1 MPLVYPNM
9 QMSEVVEEH
18 PSLIPV
24 INRFGIRLGLG
35 DKSVKAICE
44 EYRLDTDFLLTVIN
58 TFLNEEY
65 FPEKKLQTF
74 HTSQI
79 IDYLTK
85 TNQYYQRYQ
94 IPNIERHLG
103 SFISMSTPGNNT
115 LNLIGKFF
123 SSFKEEL
130 TSRIEKDDRVWFPY
144 CLSLSEK
151 LKDYPSSGQVEALH
165 LGTEQRLEDPIEALL
180 ADLKSIMVKHLSGD
194 YNENLCYAV
203 IFAISSLDKDI
214 KQIAI
219 ILPDTLQSIGLQS
232 MLIDYFPPVEISH
245 YPTFEAFS
253 TSGND
258 TFDYYFTNAA
268 LFVLYA
274 DFFLPRRS
282 KTMVLIDGTEGEGG
296 LSATSHITIKASQEV
311 IIEQLEQLF
320 TGENNSISS
329 DNNKEL
335 STRET
340 DVLQLI
346 VKGSTNKEIAD
357 KLNISLNTVLSHRK
371 NITTKL
377 GIKTVSGLTF
387 YAIMN
392 GIISGDDIEL

>member
-74 HTSQI
+74 
-79 IDYLTK
+79 
-85 TNQYYQRYQ
+85 
-94 IPNIERHLG
+94 G

-203 IFAISSLDKDI
+203 IFAISSLEKDI
-214 KQIAI
+214 KQHNRIRYR
-219 ILPDTLQSIGLQS
+219 ILTP
-232 MLIDYFPPVEISH
+232 
-245 YPTFEAFS
+245 
-253 TSGND
+253 
-258 TFDYYFTNAA
+258 
-268 LFVLYA
+268 
-274 DFFLPRRS
+274 
-282 KTMVLIDGTEGEGG
+282 MV
-296 LSATSHITIKASQEV
+296 SAME
-311 IIEQLEQLF
+311 
-320 TGENNSISS
+320 
-329 DNNKEL
+329 
-335 STRET
+335 
-340 DVLQLI
+340 
-346 VKGSTNKEIAD
+346 
-357 KLNISLNTVLSHRK
+357 KLCI
-371 NITTKL
+371 
-377 GIKTVSGLTF
+377 
-387 YAIMN
+387 
-392 GIISGDDIEL
+392 